1 MGCEPLTPI
10 GANVFENGYKYN
22 DLLIVVTIACLTQ
35 YHGAR
40 LSQLI
45 WSICSTKKPSLKAS
59 CPRGASAGARSDYN
73 YHSKS
78 TYRGWSLI
86 GPIAHSL

>member
-35 YHGAR
+35 
-40 LSQLI
+40 SE
-45 WSICSTKKPSLKAS
+45 S
-59 CPRGASAGARSDYN
+59 
-73 YHSKS
+73 
-78 TYRGWSLI
+78 
-86 GPIAHSL
+86 